1 MGQFFGW
8 IYRTVVFYAKL
19 TVFLCALLL
28 IGIYGTV
35 HALIFGGPV
44 MGDDLW
50 FMYKILLLLLGPIA
64 LAFIVAGKRDMGPF
78 LAALFGGWAISI
90 LLACSP
96 LVSWGNYT
104 HAPSFREAAKLYS
117 IENGKLVIPEKNRL
131 ELLRDCG
138 SISHEGMQDTCKTI
152 VYCQEYD
159 ALGYERMGCEALLR
173 KNTSA
178 ATLDFAVQEWRD
190 YEYDKR

>member
-1 MGQFFGW
+1 MRFVTW
-8 IYRTVVFYAKL
+8 VIETITFYLKAAL
-19 TVFLCALLL
+19 FLGVLALLF
-28 IGIYGTV
+28 IYGTV
-35 HALIFGGPV
+35 HALIFGGPI
-44 MGDDLW
+44 MTDDAW
-50 FMYKILLLLLGPIA
+50 FLYKILLFLLAPIA
-64 LAFIVAGKRDMGPF
+64 LAFIIAGRRDMGPF

-117 IENGKLVIPEKNRL
+117 IENGKLAIPEKNRL

-159 ALGYERMGCEALLR
+159 ALGYERMGCEELLT
-173 KNTSA
+173 KKTSPA
-178 ATLDFAVQEWRD
+178 ILDLAVQEWRS
-190 YEYDKR
+190 YEYDQR